1 MRQRIDCRRLDL
13 SVASRVL
20 KVEEG
25 VANGGLADFDRFVE
39 TSEAMGTERGKYQR
53 DPKRQKAAENSY
65 QERRRD
71 ASATPGMHRS
81 VLTIPYFLSRQL
93 SSGCQTGPETQPT
106 APARRHRQNRPP
118 AVQARDRI
126 CRVVA
131 DKVIYLRE
139 ARPAV
144 DERNFKI
151 KYAELLNPAQL
162 EAVVHRDGPL
172 LVIAGAGS
180 GKTRTLIYRVARLI
194 ESGVPP
200 GAILLLTFTRRAA
213 QEMLA
218 RAERLVG
225 ERSRGV
231 AGGTFHSFANLV
243 LRRNGAPI
251 GLKPNF
257 TILDRADMEDV
268 VNLLRTRMG
277 LASRERRFPKKSTI
291 AEVISMARNKRRPL
305 DEEIDIDFAHLLEHS
320 SEIVELA
327 KRYEAY
333 KRERGL
339 LDYDDLLY
347 RLAELLESNEAVRR
361 RLSDTYRYIM
371 IDEYQDTNL
380 IQAELVRALAAT
392 HQNVMAVGDDAQS
405 IYSFRGANFRNIM
418 DFPAMFEGAKVVK
431 LEENY
436 RSLQGILD
444 LANDMISRA
453 SEKYTKVLFTMRRG
467 EFRPMLVRAQDEH
480 MQSRFVAQRI
490 LELRE
495 EGVELSEIAVL
506 FRSSFHSFDLEL
518 ELQRRDIPFI
528 KRGGFKFIETAH
540 IKDVLAHTR
549 VIHNPSDAVSWL
561 RVLTIVPGVGH
572 RTAERT
578 IDSLVIAAE
587 PEKELAR
594 MTAGVR
600 GKADAGMA
608 RLAALMAG
616 LRGEGKRPPEQIA
629 SVLEYYLPLMR
640 DAYPDDYPKRE
651 RDLEHFQNI
660 TERYRSLEQMLADM
674 ALEPPSDSLGGVLA
688 TDPEEGYVTLSTVHS
703 AKGLEWRAVFLIWAA
718 DGRFPGP
725 MSVGVE
731 ELEEERR
738 LMYVAITRARDE
750 LYLSYPIYMF
760 DRANGYTMGRASRFL
775 EDVPPEILPTATLQ
789 ETE

>member
-1 MRQRIDCRRLDL
+1 MR
-13 SVASRVL
+13 A
-20 KVEEG
+20 G
-25 VANGGLADFDRFVE
+25 VSNGARAHQTTCGAR
-39 TSEAMGTERGKYQR
+39 RGK
-53 DPKRQKAAENSY
+53 
-65 QERRRD
+65 
-71 ASATPGMHRS
+71 
-81 VLTIPYFLSRQL
+81 IPL
-93 SSGCQTGPETQPT
+93 
-106 APARRHRQNRPP
+106 
-118 AVQARDRI
+118 D
-126 CRVVA
+126 VA

-139 ARPAV
+139 KPAAPA

-151 KYAELLNPAQL
+151 KYADLLNPAQFD
-162 EAVVHRDGPL
+162 AVAHRDGPL
-172 LVIAGAGS
+172 LVVAGAGS

-200 GAILLLTFTRRAA
+200 GAILLLTFTRRAS
-213 QEMLA
+213 QEMLR
-218 RAERLVG
+218 RAEQLVG
-225 ERSRGV
+225 DRAGAV
-231 AGGTFHSFANLV
+231 AGGTFHSFANNV
-243 LRRNGAPI
+243 LRRMGAPM

-257 TILDRADMEDV
+257 TILDRSDMEDV

-291 AEVISMARNKRRPL
+291 AEAISMARNKRRPL
-305 DEEIDIDFAHLLEHS
+305 EEEIEIDFPHLGEHQT
-320 SEIVELA
+320 ELLELA
-327 KRYEAY
+327 KNYDGY

-347 RLAELLESNEAVRR
+347 RLAELLEQHENIRR

-380 IQAELVRALAAT
+380 IQADLVRLLAST
-392 HQNVMAVGDDAQS
+392 HRNVMAVGDDAQS

-418 DFPAMFEGAKVVK
+418 DFPTIFPGARIVK

-444 LANDMISRA
+444 VANDLISRA
-453 SEKYTKVLFTMRRG
+453 GEKYTKTLFTQREG
-467 EFRPMLVRAQDEH
+467 GFRPVLVRAQDEH

-495 EGVELSEIAVL
+495 EGVELAEIAVL

-540 IKDVLAHTR
+540 IKDVLAHLR
-549 VIHNPSDAVSWL
+549 VIANPADAVSWL
-561 RVLTIVPGVGH
+561 RVLMLMKGIGH

-578 IDSLVIAAE
+578 IEALVASDDPAGAIAKLGLSARGGAE
-587 PEKELAR
+587 SGFK
-594 MTAGVR
+594 
-600 GKADAGMA
+600 
-608 RLAALMAG
+608 RLAALLAE
-616 LRGEGKRPPEQIA
+616 LRIGEKRPAEQIA
-629 SVLEYYLPLMR
+629 MTLEYYIPVMR
-640 DAYPDDYPKRE
+640 EAYPDDFPKRE

-660 TERYRSLEQMLADM
+660 TERYKSLDQMLSDM

-688 TDPEEGYVTLSTVHS
+688 TDSDTECMTLSTIHS
-703 AKGLEWRAVFLIWAA
+703 AKGLEWKVVFLIWAA

-725 MSVGVE
+725 QSVGAD

-738 LMYVAITRARDE
+738 LMYVASTRARDE

-760 DRANGYTMGRASRFL
+760 DRSFGFVMGRVSRFL
-775 EDVPPEILPTATLQ
+775 EDVPAELLQTATLQ
-789 ETE
+789 ESDP